1 MVAKLA
7 PIYPGESISNQ
18 QRLLNRLQVLRDTIV
33 PIALAEKNEKFPQFT
48 FQRFN
53 DKYGR
58 RGHSNGEARL
68 ENIYADIK
76 RMFPK
81 DRFPL
86 QEFLHR
92 EGIRSTLKQIL
103 GDDYETCYRR
113 VCKRYGLG
121 EPVQNNFVVAPRR
134 GGKSTGYASLFAA
147 IIANVPGIRIV
158 VFSGGED
165 TAMEFTQLVA
175 GYLDR
180 IEVKG
185 RIRALR
191 KMTAVIHGQNTVSSV
206 IAFPSGG
213 QASKVSS
220 ATRINPARKHA
231 INSIFQQHI

>member
-7 PIYPGESISNQ
+7 PTNPGGSISNRE
-18 QRLLNRLQVLRDTIV
+18 RLVNRLQLLTKTIV
-33 PIALAEKNEKFPQFT
+33 PIALAEKNDKFPQFT
-48 FQRFN
+48 FERF
-53 DKYGR
+53 KESHGR
-58 RGHSNGEARL
+58 RGHSNGETRL
-68 ENIYADIK
+68 AGIMSDIK
-76 RMFPK
+76 KMFPK

-103 GDDYETCYRR
+103 GTDYETCYRR
-113 VCKRYGLG
+113 VCKQYGLG

-165 TAMEFTQLVA
+165 SATEFTQLVA
-175 GYLDR
+175 SYLDR

-191 KMTAVIHGQNTVSSV
+191 KLTAVVHGQNTVSSCV
-206 IAFPSGG
+206 AFPSGG
-213 QASKVSS
+213 QASKVIYAHANS
-220 ATRINPARKHA
+220 ARKHA
-231 INSIFQQHI
+231 ITSKFRT